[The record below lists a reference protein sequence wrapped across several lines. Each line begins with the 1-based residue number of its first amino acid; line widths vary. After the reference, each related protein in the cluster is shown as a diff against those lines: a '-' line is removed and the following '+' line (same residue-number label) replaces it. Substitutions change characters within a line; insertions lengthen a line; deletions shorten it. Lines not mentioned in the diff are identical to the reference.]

1 MPMPIAAVDSV
12 RAYVMYI
19 RMSEVGQVCEI
30 EIELTYFHYIYLNTV
45 TDNVESPSG
54 ESCIPPT

>member
-1 MPMPIAAVDSV
+1 MPIAAVDSV

-19 RMSEVGQVCEI
+19 RLSEVGEVCEI

-45 TDNVESPSG
+45 TDNVESPQAS
-54 ESCIPPT
+54 IPPT